1 MIAGTGWA
9 RFWAADLHVHT
20 PGSEDAAEEDFG
32 DPSQIVQAA
41 ISAGLDVIAIT
52 DHNTADW
59 CDRMTTAAEG
69 TALVVLPGVELS
81 TPDGHLLG
89 IWEEGTDSKA
99 IEEVLVELG
108 ITRALRGRLDA
119 LTNVPMLTAAE
130 RINASGGLAIAA
142 HIEKERG
149 ILSLPVQTHVNSIL
163 RSAELGALEFVRND
177 TQQRVAD
184 KLKPSVPPAMI
195 RSSDCW
201 SAKDSRHALSGIG
214 CRRTWI
220 KAGRPDLCGLK
231 HAFDDPDLRV
241 RLSDPADRGTHPLIS
256 RVALSGGF
264 LSGISL
270 ELSPDLNCLLGGTG
284 AGKSLVLEAIRFVLG
299 QQVDGRLFKQVRDE
313 VDSRLQFALGL
324 GAQALVEAKVGG
336 EHYRFVRAYGTEPSN
351 RSSYQYVAGDWVEV
365 EVDAAEVLPI
375 AAFSQGEILEYARQP
390 VGRVGL
396 IDAHLDLVDV
406 ERRIEVAEG
415 ALTASSR
422 RLLSARASVSDLS
435 QEAAKAPELA
445 DQVRKLADVFATEAV
460 KRQGD
465 WTKEQSA
472 LVGVQRSL
480 EAISFPVLTPP
491 GDVDATLPGHATM
504 FDEVNEALAALRS
517 ESAEALQQLA
527 DSITRAKTAITGV
540 RDRWQAEFTEFK
552 GRLDRELEE
561 ASGGTSLSALRAQL
575 EGLQTRLDSATAAK
589 KQLADVVQPELDA
602 ALEEREKL
610 LSDLQDARRERRSLR
625 RQRVSEL
632 NRKTANFVKLDIPR
646 NGDTS
651 RFREELDTI
660 KIGSRVREDVLD
672 AISNRIHPY
681 RFVRALWEGDVA
693 ALVDVSSGISAA
705 DVGRLLA
712 NIDDRNLWSM
722 LLDMQKI
729 DNPDVLDVKFR
740 KPDDGSLASI
750 ESLSHGQKCT
760 AVLVILL
767 ADGDSP
773 VLVDQPEDALHAPW
787 IEEYL
792 VDRLREFRG
801 TRQYIFATRSPGL
814 VVSADAEQI
823 VTMKASAGRG
833 DAEASGSLERHDLN
847 ELALHHLEGGKIP
860 FARRTRKLSASISG
874 KS

>member
-1 MIAGTGWA
+1 MIWGTGWA
-9 RFWAADLHVHT
+9 QFWAADLHVHT
-20 PGSEDAAEEDFG
+20 PASEDAAEEDFG
-32 DPSQIVQAA
+32 EPSQVVQAA
-41 ISAGLDVIAIT
+41 IDAGLDVIAIT

-59 CDRMTTAAEG
+59 CDRMAEAAEG
-69 TALVVLPGVELS
+69 TALVVLPGVEIS

-89 IWEEGTDSKA
+89 IWEERTDAKA

-108 ITRALRGRLDA
+108 ITRAVRGRLDA
-119 LTNVPMLTAAE
+119 LTSVPMLTAAE
-130 RINASGGLAIAA
+130 RINASGGVAIAA

-149 ILSLPVQTHVNSIL
+149 ILNLPVQTHVNAIL
-163 RSAELGALEFVRND
+163 RSAELSALEFVHSD

-184 KLKPSVPPAMI
+184 KVRPDAPPAMV

-201 SAKDSRHALSGIG
+201 SVKDSRHALTGIG
-214 CRRTWI
+214 RRRTWI
-220 KAGRPDLCGLK
+220 KAGRPDLCGLR
-231 HAFDDPDLRV
+231 HALDDPDLRV
-241 RLSDPADRGTHPLIS
+241 RLTDPADREIHPVIT
-256 RVALSGGF
+256 RVALTGGF
-264 LSGISL
+264 LSGTSL

-299 QQVDGRLFKQVRDE
+299 QQVDGRLFKHVRDE
-313 VDSRLQFALGL
+313 VDRRLQFALGA
-324 GAQALVEAKVGG
+324 GAQVIVEVRTSG
-336 EHYRFVRAYGTEPSN
+336 ECYKFVRTYGTEPAS
-351 RSSYQYVAGDWVEV
+351 RSSYQQVAGDWVEV

-396 IDAHLDLVDV
+396 IDAHLDLVEV
-406 ERRIEVAEG
+406 EQRIEVAEG
-415 ALTASSR
+415 ALEANSR
-422 RLLSARASVSDLS
+422 RLLSARSSINELS
-435 QEAAKAPELA
+435 QEAAKEPELA
-445 DQVRKLADVFATEAV
+445 EQVRKLADVFDTEAV

-472 LVGVQRSL
+472 LSGVQRTL
-480 EAISFPVLTPP
+480 EALSLPDLSPP
-491 GDVDATLPGHATM
+491 GDVHATLPEHESM
-504 FDEVNEALAALRS
+504 FAEVNGALEVLRAESTAAL
-517 ESAEALQQLA
+517 EQLA
-527 DSITRAKTAITGV
+527 DSMTRAKTSAAAV
-540 RDRWQAEFTEFK
+540 RDRWQAEFSEFK
-552 GRLDRELEE
+552 GQLDKQLEE

-575 EGLQTRLDSATAAK
+575 EGLQTRLDGATAAK
-589 KQLADVVQPELDA
+589 KQLTDVMQPELDTA
-602 ALEEREKL
+602 SVEREEL
-610 LSDLQDARRERRSLR
+610 LSALQDARTERRSLR

-651 RFREELDTI
+651 RFREALDMI
-660 KIGSRVREDVLD
+660 KVGSRVREEVLD
-672 AISNRIHPY
+672 AISNTIHPF
-681 RFVRALWEGDVA
+681 RFVRALWDGDVA

-712 NIDDRNLWSM
+712 NIDDRNLWPM

-729 DNPDVLDVKFR
+729 ENPDVLDVKFR

-792 VDRLREFRG
+792 VDRLRELRG

-823 VTMKASAGRG
+823 VTMKATAGRG

-874 KS
+874 